1 MSLLAPVE
9 SFLAQGGWTLWVMF
23 GISCLVWARL
33 LERLY
38 MLGRLYPQKRQA
50 MLELPAE
57 RVGYAARSLFVDLQ
71 EGMDS
76 ARTMIAA
83 LPLLGLL
90 GTVAGMIE
98 AFDALSVFGNSN
110 ARGLS
115 GGISHAL
122 ISTMV
127 GLVTS
132 LAALYVEGVVSMR
145 IAACQRSLPTDQAVL
160 EPFAFTSL
168 LNLRS
173 HFKSWNKGGLA

>member
-1 MSLLAPVE
+1 MNLLAPFF
-9 SFLAQGGWTLWVMF
+9 SFLHEGGWTLWVMF
-23 GISCLVWARL
+23 GVSCLVWARL
-33 LERLY
+33 LEKIYL
-38 MLGRLYPQKRQA
+38 LGRTFPQQRDEVLQLA
-50 MLELPAE
+50 PPA
-57 RVGYAARSLFVDLQ
+57 RGHAAKNLLVSLQ
-71 EGMDS
+71 EGMEPL
-76 ARTMIAA
+76 RTMIAA

-110 ARGLS
+110 AQGLS

-132 LAALYVEGVVSMR
+132 LVALYAEGVVTMR
-145 IAACQRSLPTDQAVL
+145 IVVAQRSLPTQHAVL

-168 LNLRS
+168 LNLRQRLS
-173 HFKSWNKGGLA
+173 GKIIG

>member
-1 MSLLAPVE
+1 MSSLLAPFFT
-9 SFLAQGGWTLWVMF
+9 FLSEGGWTLWVMF

-33 LERLY
+33 FERMYLLR
-38 MLGRLYPQKRQA
+38 MSFPRQRR
-50 MLELPAE
+50 ELMELAPAQQ
-57 RVGYAARSLFVDLQ
+57 GGAAKSLFLSLQ
-71 EGMDS
+71 EGMEFS
-76 ARTMIAA
+76 RTMIAA

-110 ARGLS
+110 AQGLS

-132 LAALYVEGVVSMR
+132 LVALYAEGVVTMR
-145 IAACQRSLPTDQAVL
+145 IAAAQRSLPTDHAPL

-168 LNLRS
+168 LNLR
-173 HFKSWNKGGLA
+173 HRLGGSLVG

>member
-1 MSLLAPVE
+1 MSLLAPFT
-9 SFLAQGGWTLWVMF
+9 SFLHEGGWTLWVMF
-23 GISCLVWARL
+23 GISCLIWARL
-33 LERLY
+33 LERIYL
-38 MLGRLYPQKRQA
+38 LGRVFPEQR
-50 MLELPAE
+50 
-57 RVGYAARSLFVDLQ
+57 RVVLQMEAPTRDHAARTLFLSLQ
-71 EGMDS
+71 EGMEP

-98 AFDALSVFGNSN
+98 AFDALTVFGNSN
-110 ARGLS
+110 AQGLS

-132 LAALYVEGVVSMR
+132 LAALYAEGVVTMR
-145 IAACQRSLPTDQAVL
+145 IVAAQRSLPTEHAHL

-168 LNLRS
+168 LNLRQRLS
-173 HFKSWNKGGLA
+173 ERVFG

>member
-1 MSLLAPVE
+1 MSLLAPFQA
-9 SFLAQGGWTLWVMF
+9 FLSEGGWTLWAMF
-23 GISCLVWARL
+23 GVSSLVWARL
-33 LERLY
+33 LERMY
-38 MLGRLYPQKRQA
+38 MLRRHFPKQRASLLQA
-50 MLELPAE
+50 SPAQQ
-57 RVGYAARSLFVDLQ
+57 GYLAQSLFVSLQ
-71 EGMDS
+71 EGMDA

-98 AFDALSVFGNSN
+98 SFDALSIFGNSN

-132 LAALYVEGVVSMR
+132 LAALYVEGVVTMR
-145 IAACQRSLPTDQAVL
+145 IVAAQRSLPTEQAVL
-160 EPFAFTSL
+160 EPFSFTSL
-168 LNLRS
+168 LSMRS
-173 HFKSWNKGGLA
+173 HLRGGLA